1 MRKILI
7 ANLILVFCLIACND
21 TKAESIDNY
30 VGKLFYYYDETWNAT
45 NYYYI
50 TKYIDTETKERMILN
65 YGKFGDY
72 RGHFDTLV
80 TNINNV
86 YYYKS
91 LSPDNYP
98 WYKAIIF
105 NNNEMKV
112 ISIAQVD
119 SLDSDEGFMEYI
131 IKKADT
137 NIYKIDNSDMNSYFS
152 EKVGKFFT
160 NLKNPKG
167 RYTDEETSIS
177 FDFPK
182 YRGEEIDMRYS
193 LYSDASYIEALKQI
207 TGNDKK
213 VNKKV
218 EENTKNEP
226 TKNNAKITD
235 LSKKIKL
242 IDFRVCSDMD
252 AEKFLKSINSLS
264 ENEREEL
271 AYLFFV
277 YSGLII
283 VEREYMNKDKFMD
296 YYRKVKNEQTY
307 KFFIESFKEE

>member
-7 ANLILVFCLIACND
+7 ANLILVFCLITCNE

-30 VGKLFYYYDETWNAT
+30 VGKLFYYYDETWNASSLYST

-50 TKYIDTETKERMILN
+50 TTYIDTETKERMILN
-65 YGKFGDY
+65 YAKVGIY
-72 RGHFDTLV
+72 SGHFDTLV

-91 LSPDNYP
+91 SIPGGSSCYN
-98 WYKAIIF
+98 AIIF

-112 ISIAQVD
+112 ISIPQIY
-119 SLDSDEGFMEYI
+119 SMDSDEEFMEYI
-131 IKKADT
+131 IKEAYT

-152 EKVGKFFT
+152 EKVDKFVI
-160 NLKNPKG
+160 NLKNPKS
-167 RYTDEETSIS
+167 RYIDEETSIS
-177 FDFPK
+177 FGFPK
-182 YRGEEIDMRYS
+182 YSGEEIDMRYS
-193 LYSDASYIEALKQI
+193 LYSDASYIEALKRI

-213 VNKKV
+213 VDKKV

-242 IDFRVCSDMD
+242 IDFRVCSDRD
-252 AEKFLKSINSLS
+252 VERLLKDIDSLS
-264 ENEREEL
+264 KNEKEEL
-271 AYLFFV
+271 AAML
-277 YSGLII
+277 LIHMGALI
-283 VEREYMNKDKFMD
+283 DNDRDVFYN
-296 YYRKVKNEQTY
+296 YYRKIKNEQTY
-307 KFFIESFKEE
+307 INIIKEK

>member
-1 MRKILI
+1 MKKILI
-7 ANLILVFCLIACND
+7 ANLILVFCLIACNE

-30 VGKLFYYYDETWNAT
+30 VGKLFYYYDKTWDST

-50 TKYIDTETKERMILN
+50 TKYIDTETKEKMILN
-65 YGKFGDY
+65 YGEPYSSTFY
-72 RGHFDTLV
+72 VGHFDTLV

-91 LSPDNYP
+91 LSPDNYTR
-98 WYKAIIF
+98 YKAIIF

-112 ISIAQVD
+112 ISINPFY
-119 SLDSDEGFMEYI
+119 SLDSDEEFMEYL
-131 IKKADT
+131 IKEADT

-152 EKVGKFFT
+152 EKVDKFFI
-160 NLKNPKG
+160 NLKNSKG
-167 RYTDEETSIS
+167 GGSYEDKETGIS
-177 FDFPK
+177 FDLPK
-182 YRGEEIDMRYS
+182 YRGEKIEEYS
-193 LYSDASYIEALKQI
+193 RHSDALYIETLKRI

-242 IDFRVCSDMD
+242 IDFRVCSDRD
-252 AEKFLKSINSLS
+252 VERFLKDIDSLS

-271 AYLFFV
+271 AGML
-277 YSGLII
+277 LIH
-283 VEREYMNKDKFMD
+283 MD
-296 YYRKVKNEQTY
+296 ALIYNDRDRLYNYYRKAKNEQIY
-307 KFFIESFKEE
+307 KFGF